1 MININLL
8 DYKRIAREV
17 TIQKQLTSSVG
28 IILLVIVM
36 CGLHWMFQ
44 AAQIGTLEGEIAEV
58 EAQVAELSAEY
69 NQVQTLRDQH
79 GKLTTIITGID
90 DLRSRRSRT
99 TEILEDVGRSLP
111 EDIWLEKMDQMTLQE
126 INNKRIPFIFL
137 SQADK
142 KAQKGKGKK
151 GQNQSNDQFFEL
163 KGKARTD
170 QSVVHFLEQLRA
182 IPYLDHVLLYSTK
195 HELIGFEEVRRFV
208 IYCHVL
214 NPEEKA

>member
-17 TIQKQLTSSVG
+17 TIQKQLTKSVG
-28 IILLVIVM
+28 IILFVIVV
-36 CGLHWMFQ
+36 CGLHWMLK
-44 AAQIGTLEGEIAEV
+44 AAEISSLEGEIAEV

-69 NQVQTLRDQH
+69 NQVQSLRDQH

-111 EDIWLEKMDQMTLQE
+111 EDIWLEKLDQMTLQE
-126 INNKRIPFIFL
+126 INGKRIPFIFL
-137 SQADK
+137 SQANANGK
-142 KAQKGKGKK
+142 KGKGKNNK
-151 GQNQSNDQFFEL
+151 EQSNDQFFEL
-163 KGKARTD
+163 KGTARNE

-195 HELIGFEEVRRFV
+195 HQLIGFEEVRKFV

>member
-17 TIQKQLTSSVG
+17 TIQKQLTKSVG
-28 IILLVIVM
+28 IILLVIVA
-36 CGLHWMFQ
+36 CGLHWMLK
-44 AAQIGTLEGEIAEV
+44 AAEIGVLEGEIAEV

-69 NQVQTLRDQH
+69 NQVQALREEE

-99 TEILEDVGRSLP
+99 TEILEDVGHSLP
-111 EDIWLEKMDQMTLQE
+111 EDIWLERLDQMTLLE
-126 INNKRIPFIFL
+126 VNNKKIPFIFL
-137 SQADK
+137 SQA
-142 KAQKGKGKK
+142 KGEGKK
-151 GQNQSNDQFFEL
+151 ENGKKNQNQSNDQFFEL
-163 KGKARTD
+163 KGTARNE

-195 HELIGFEEVRRFV
+195 HQLIGFEEVKKFV